1 MNPFEMVVII
11 VLIAVGAGVIN
22 NYLKHKAESG
32 EGQADTRE
40 WMSKLDA
47 MEERIR
53 VLEKI
58 VTDRDYDL
66 KQKFRDL

>member
-32 EGQADTRE
+32 TGQADPRE
-40 WMSKLDA
+40 WMDKLDA